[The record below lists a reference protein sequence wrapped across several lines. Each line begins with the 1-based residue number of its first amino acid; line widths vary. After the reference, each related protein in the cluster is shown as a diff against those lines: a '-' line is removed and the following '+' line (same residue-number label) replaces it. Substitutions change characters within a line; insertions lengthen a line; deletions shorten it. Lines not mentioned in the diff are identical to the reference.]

1 MKNQEFKIIDDWSV
15 GRVDNPSSP
24 VIIRLRSKLNSIIGK
39 DIFPHLLQL
48 SWSFQ
53 DMRDAGMPSRSEL
66 NELSSFE
73 DIMRD
78 VFETDLHSVLTII
91 ITKKGVREWFFYTAS
106 VDEFMN
112 RLASVPHSNKNP
124 IQVLFTENE
133 SWKYYDSL
141 MNNVC

>member
-15 GRVDNPSSP
+15 GAVNDPSSP
-24 VIIRLRSKLNSIIGK
+24 VIIRIRSKLNSITGK
-39 DIFPHLLQL
+39 DIFPHLLQI

-53 DMRDAGMPSRSEL
+53 DMRDAGMPSQSEL
-66 NELSSFE
+66 NDLSNFE
-73 DIMRD
+73 DILRD
-78 VFETDLHSVLTII
+78 VFEADLHSVLTII
-91 ITKKGVREWFFYTAS
+91 ITKKGVREWFFYSAS

-112 RLASVPHSNKNP
+112 RLASIPHNNKNP

-141 MNNVC
+141 INNVN